1 MEQRRAEAAPGAVSE
16 DVQPPTYLS
25 HRQIIEVLV
34 GLMAGMFLAALDQS
48 IVGTALPRIV
58 SDLGGLEHLSWVV
71 TAYLLTSTA
80 STPLWG
86 KISDLYG
93 RRPMFQSAIV
103 IFLVGSV
110 IAGASSS
117 MGMLIGGRAVQGL
130 GGGGLIALSMAII
143 GDIVPP
149 RERGKYQGMFGA
161 VFGVSSVAGPLLG
174 GFFTDG
180 PGWRWIFWLN
190 LPIGLAALFVTSRA
204 LRMPIARRQHR
215 VDYLGAAA
223 IVGSVSS
230 VLLYTSWAGSEYG
243 WSDPLALGL
252 LAAGLVLAVA
262 FVLIER
268 RAAEPIIPMHL
279 FRRPVF
285 GWSVLFA
292 FLMGM
297 AMFGGIVYLPFYL
310 QVVRGF
316 SPTESGLALVPMVL
330 GILVTS
336 VGSGLLVTRTGRY
349 RVFPILG
356 AIITLVALLLLS
368 RVVADTPFAQF
379 ALDIFLLGAGLG
391 FTMQTVVTAVQNDL
405 PRRDLG
411 SGTSSVTF
419 FRSMGGAFGTALFG
433 VVLTTRVA
441 HHLAGALPA
450 GADRVDRAMGDVAA
464 IRALPE
470 AIRVPVLDAFMRSIQ
485 DLVLVAVPFVAL
497 AVVVAFLIPEL
508 PLRTR
513 HDEAPRAG
521 AQSGGEASPAPPTG
535 RGARYPEQST
545 G

>member
-485 DLVLVAVPFVAL
+485 DLFLVAVPFVAL